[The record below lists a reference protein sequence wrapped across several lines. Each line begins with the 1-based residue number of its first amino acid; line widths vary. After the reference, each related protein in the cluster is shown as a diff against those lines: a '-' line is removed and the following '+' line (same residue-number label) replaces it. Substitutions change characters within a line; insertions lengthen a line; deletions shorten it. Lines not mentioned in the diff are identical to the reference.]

1 MARERSRRVP
11 APRLKWCVVNAV
23 KERSDLAGRLPRYLK
38 TRELQVF
45 LAVAE
50 SHSIAEAAR
59 RLSLTQPA
67 VSKCINELENTLG
80 VALFERDSRGISP
93 TRYGEVLSRRAHSI
107 FGEIRLAGE
116 EISQLKGADSGKVS
130 IGVMPVAAG
139 GFAAAAVADLMTS
152 HPGVCVSI
160 LEGDHEMLFEALR
173 NRQIDLVVGRLPAD
187 LSASDLETELL
198 YHDQLCVAAHP
209 THPLTQRKTIE
220 LEELADEYCVIP
232 RLHSLAY
239 QQLTRCFLHNRVRF
253 PHKLVDTL
261 SVQSVDALLATGKF
275 IVLGLPCK
283 VVDNRPGTGL
293 VKLPISLDTDWG
305 PVGISYL
312 AGHELL
318 PVASQLISFM
328 KKHCASPAAI

>member
-11 APRLKWCVVNAV
+11 APRLKWCGVKAV

-187 LSASDLETELL
+187 LSASDLDRTALPRPAVRSRPPYASTDTAQDHRTGRTRRRIL
-198 YHDQLCVAAHP
+198 RYSQVTFARLPA
-209 THPLTQRKTIE
+209 THQVLP
-220 LEELADEYCVIP
+220 A
-232 RLHSLAY
+232 
-239 QQLTRCFLHNRVRF
+239 QQGA
-253 PHKLVDTL
+253 L
-261 SVQSVDALLATGKF
+261 SAQ
-275 IVLGLPCK
+275 
-283 VVDNRPGTGL
+283 
-293 VKLPISLDTDWG
+293 
-305 PVGISYL
+305 
-312 AGHELL
+312 AG
-318 PVASQLISFM
+318 
-328 KKHCASPAAI
+328 